1 MVIIASD
8 LVVKR
13 SFNTVTVFNLL
24 SRNII
29 TIKLFSLRF

>member
-8 LVVKR
+8 LVFKR
-13 SFNTVTVFNLL
+13 SFNAVTVFNLL

-29 TIKLFSLRF
+29 TIKLFSSGF